1 MTRGLHSLK
10 FLYASIF
17 PNRARAGLDR
27 RCVSPTEH
35 RFAWYCVSLVFPIE
49 EKASFVASFF
59 NLVGSAYLLRPVRIS
74 PRSSQLDD
82 DSISTYYTRIHR
94 VIFECKA
101 QREQG
106 CEYLGS
112 VIGAITITTDQ
123 RIRESQ
129 RSTMYVLYAHWHLF
143 LID

>member
-17 PNRARAGLDR
+17 PNRVRAGLDR

-35 RFAWYCVSLVFPIE
+35 RFAWYCVSLVFPNE

-59 NLVGSAYLLRPVRIS
+59 NLVGSAYLLRPVGIS

-82 DSISTYYTRIHR
+82 DSIST
-94 VIFECKA
+94 
-101 QREQG
+101 
-106 CEYLGS
+106 
-112 VIGAITITTDQ
+112 
-123 RIRESQ
+123 
-129 RSTMYVLYAHWHLF
+129 
-143 LID
+143 